1 MQIQSIKQTGDK
13 TMFTKTKVALSV
25 ALLLS
30 LGGAVMAGD
39 SGENHQDNTNST
51 GPNPYMDRSG
61 PYMPS
66 GGNNLGGG
74 NEAFAKYLGQ
84 HHVVTPHAKK

>member
-1 MQIQSIKQTGDK
+1 
-13 TMFTKTKVALSV
+13 MFTKTKVALSV

-30 LGGAVMAGD
+30 LGGAVMAAD
-39 SGENHQDNTNST
+39 SGENHQDNTNTS

-61 PYMPS
+61 PHMAF

-74 NEAFAKYLGQ
+74 NEAFAKSLGQ
-84 HHVVTPHAKK
+84 HHVVTPHAKR